1 MRRGTGLFRSTLAE
15 PTTRFEN
22 EETRSS
28 FHQQRPTLMDNKE
41 SDECYARVVERIGM
55 RRQNGFF
62 GARCA
67 TKENETIDEE

>member
-1 MRRGTGLFRSTLAE
+1 
-15 PTTRFEN
+15 
-22 EETRSS
+22 
-28 FHQQRPTLMDNKE
+28 MDNKE